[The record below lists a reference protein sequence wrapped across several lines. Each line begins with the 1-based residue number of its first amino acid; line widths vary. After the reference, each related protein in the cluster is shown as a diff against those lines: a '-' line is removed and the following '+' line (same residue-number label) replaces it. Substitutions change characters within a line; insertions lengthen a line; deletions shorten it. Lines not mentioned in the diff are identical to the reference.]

1 MKINEFVTGL
11 QLCFD
16 QPVDVDILTLL
27 MSGNDEVLEA
37 ACQTWMI
44 GKDQVLIYLVNH
56 NN

>member
-16 QPVDVDILTLL
+16 QPVDVEILTLL
-27 MSGNDEVLEA
+27 RSENDLKA